1 MEQKKDKGANI
12 NDSRSL
18 SGGERSFSTI
28 CFIMS
33 MWDAMEGPFRCL
45 DEFDVFMVSKIIN
58 YTLILSYN
66 ENRAWVNFGKFYHSE
81 TLKID
86 FSNIINFYYDLVLSR
101 LSLW

>member
-58 YTLILSYN
+58 YTLILSYSHTMKI
-66 ENRAWVNFGKFYHSE
+66 ERGLILASSII
-81 TLKID
+81 LK
-86 FSNIINFYYDLVLSR
+86 R
-101 LSLW
+101 